1 MVHALV
7 ECWRVLRGDGRLID
21 LRPHVS
27 GWPVEIVSPDTRIL
41 VGQLDDK
48 AGIRDDIAA
57 DIAISKAIRRGW
69 FEVENEAFFEY
80 AYYWNSVDEMNAYI
94 ETEWSNLVAV
104 QGNVLSEARRL
115 VQLTSE
121 PVQIRIRRTMLIGSY
136 RKLKAR
142 GRTR

>member
-1 MVHALV
+1 MVHALG
-7 ECWRVLRGDGRLID
+7 ECWRVLRVGGRLID

-48 AGIRDDIAA
+48 AGISDDIASDVA
-57 DIAISKAIRRGW
+57 VSEAVHRGW
-69 FEVENEAFFEY
+69 FERENEGFFEY
-80 AYYWNSVDEMNAYI
+80 AYYWDTVDEMNAYI